1 VRVAVVDMGSN
12 STRLLVADV
21 GDDGGVTELERES
34 IVTRLGQGVDTTGA
48 LADEAKERV
57 YAALERFRADI
68 DRLGAARVV
77 GVLTSAV
84 RDASNGEAFAETVR
98 ERFGIAARAIPGD
111 EEARLSYLG
120 ATGGTVPGHPTLV
133 IDIGGGSTELIVGD
147 AGEMSFHVSTQVGVV
162 RHTERHLHTDPPT
175 EDELAALRRDACEA
189 FAAAVPADVRDTP
202 ERGIAVAGTAT
213 QTAAIE
219 LGVYDRA
226 RVHGHVLEAPGLQKL
241 LGRLAGLPLEQRREV
256 AGLDPARAPTIVAG
270 VAILLEAMATFGLEQ
285 VDVSENDILRGVALD
300 HTAFLEPGTQF

>member
-1 VRVAVVDMGSN
+1 MGSN

-21 GDDGGVTELERES
+21 GDDGTVQELARAS

-68 DRLGAARVV
+68 DRLGADLVV

-84 RDASNGEAFAETVR
+84 RDASNGEAFAQTVR

-120 ATGGTVPGHPTLV
+120 ATGGMAPGHPTLV

-147 AGEMSFHVSTQVGVV
+147 AGEMSFHVPPQVGVV

-175 EDELAALRRDACEA
+175 DDELAALRRDASA
-189 FAAAVPADVRDTP
+189 SFAAAVPADVRKVP
-202 ERGIAVAGTAT
+202 ERGTAVAGTAT
-213 QTAAIE
+213 QAAAIE

-226 RVHGHVLEAPGLQKL
+226 RVHGHVLDASALETM
-241 LGRLAGLPLEQRREV
+241 LGRLA
-256 AGLDPARAPTIVAG
+256 
-270 VAILLEAMATFGLEQ
+270 
-285 VDVSENDILRGVALD
+285 
-300 HTAFLEPGTQF
+300 